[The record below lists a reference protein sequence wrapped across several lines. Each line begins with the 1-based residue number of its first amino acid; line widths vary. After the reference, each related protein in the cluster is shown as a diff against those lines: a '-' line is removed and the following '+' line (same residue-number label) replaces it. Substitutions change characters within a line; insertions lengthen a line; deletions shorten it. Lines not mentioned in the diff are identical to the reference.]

1 MKTKGFTLPETI
13 LIIIIGAVF
22 GLMIFRFSA
31 ASNKTVSPVIWMKNE
46 YILQKKMEDITAQYG
61 QLVGGKN
68 FKLEQFYTFL
78 LNNNEFKEYID
89 KEKSG
94 FLTFSKTAPNIF
106 QANPPQDYPVTS
118 SLLITITNEGQTLT
132 AIFSGIGKL

>member
-1 MKTKGFTLPETI
+1 MKTKGFTLIETI
-13 LIIIIGAVF
+13 LIIIIGAVV

-31 ASNKTVSPVIWMKNE
+31 VSNKTVSPVIWMKKE
-46 YILQKKMEDITAQYG
+46 YILQKKMEDITIEYRK
-61 QLVGGKN
+61 LVSEKN
-68 FKLEQFYTFL
+68 FKLDSFYSFL

-94 FLTFSKTAPNIF
+94 FLTFFKTDTNTF

-118 SLLITITNEGQTLT
+118 SLLLTITNEGQTLA